1 MTTYFL
7 SYARA
12 DQEVA
17 LRFARDLIS
26 VGFSVWV
33 DQFDIRPSQHWDR
46 AVETAVRGCEAMIV
60 ILSPASAASPNV
72 ADEVT
77 VAIDGGK
84 RIVPILVQP
93 CSLPLRMSRMQ
104 FIDATAGYARA
115 LEHCVRA
122 LSQDEPAAAPAHSRR
137 SRR

>member
-46 AVETAVRGCEAMIV
+46 AVETAVRSCDAMIV

-84 RIVPILVQP
+84 RLIPILVQA
-93 CSLPLRMSRMQ
+93 CALPLRMSRRQ
-104 FIDATAGYARA
+104 CIDATAG
-115 LEHCVRA
+115 
-122 LSQDEPAAAPAHSRR
+122 
-137 SRR
+137 